1 MIVPALEKRLQAT
14 RPLRAAVTLGSLALA
29 LLLGGAVIAAVGVNP
44 LDAYAALSRG
54 PEQLTVRA
62 SRRLAAEPET
72 LQVGPLRY
80 EVVEPLRSA
89 GGRSGPATAS
99 RRRRSRRSRSSS
111 AA

>member
-44 LDAYAALSRG
+44 LDAYAALCR
-54 PEQLTVRA
+54 
-62 SRRLAAEPET
+62 
-72 LQVGPLRY
+72 
-80 EVVEPLRSA
+80 
-89 GGRSGPATAS
+89 GRSGPATAS